1 METNKDIR
9 SKDMQSKHIRSKH
22 IRSKRERQSEIK
34 PIILK
39 LNELHL
45 SPISYPS
52 IKELYTCLQDYIQN
66 GERKVLSIP
75 FPEYNSVIKGVLE
88 ININERVWVKIE
100 SIKI

>member
-1 METNKDIR
+1 MS
-9 SKDMQSKHIRSKH
+9 SKDIRSKH
-22 IRSKRERQSEIK
+22 IRSKQERQSEVK

-66 GERKVLSIP
+66 GERKVLNIP
-75 FPEYNSVIKGVLE
+75 FLEYNSIIKGVLAT
-88 ININERVWVKIE
+88 NINERVWVKIE
-100 SIKI
+100 SIKV